1 MRQLLVEELA
11 ERLTP
16 YLTADGVRL
25 PALLHLVTA
34 AVPG

>member
-11 ERLTP
+11 GRLAP

-25 PALLHLVTA
+25 PASLHLVTA
-34 AVPG
+34 AAPG